1 MYSKLTIGAIDIV
14 LVSLLLSLTIF
25 DTILVVF
32 FFFLDEFK
40 HVNAR
45 QNTLLP

>member
-1 MYSKLTIGAIDIV
+1 MYSKLTVGAIDIV

-25 DTILVVF
+25 DTILVG
-32 FFFLDEFK
+32 FFLDEFK

-45 QNTLLP
+45 QNSLLP

>member
-32 FFFLDEFK
+32 FFLDEFK